1 MGVPVLDGETQVGE
15 VVVLEQVLP
24 AVLDEDAVAAMADV
38 VADDRCARGVPDRHA
53 VAGLGD
59 AQVAAPV
66 DHVVLDAR
74 AGGRSE
80 EHTSEL
86 QAIMRISYAA
96 FCLKKKNMQ
105 TVII

>member
-1 MGVPVLDGETQVGE
+1 MGGHRWDGKTQVGE
-15 VVVLEQVLP
+15 VVVLARVLP
-24 AVLDEDAVAAMADV
+24 SVLDEDAVAAMADV

-74 AGGRSE
+74 AGGPGQRSE
-80 EHTSEL
+80 ERRVGKECVRTCRYRWSPYH
-86 QAIMRISYAA
+86 
-96 FCLKKKNMQ
+96 
-105 TVII
+105 